1 MLKRVISAGLLAG
14 LFAGLAIA
22 ILQNFTT
29 TPLILEAEA
38 YEGAEQ
44 RAAAASIIAPAV
56 FRSEEP
62 SLLYV
67 HGDAG
72 HGGEAAAGGA
82 GSVWAPQE
90 GFERIAFTS
99 AATIAT
105 SIGFA
110 LLLLGG
116 LLLSGEEINERT
128 AMIWAAGGFVS
139 TGLAPALGLPPE
151 LPGMQAADLVDRQ
164 SWWLLTATMTAF
176 ALFLMLMYEGWR
188 LRALGVLVL
197 LAPHLV
203 GAPHVEGIE
212 VGRVPAELAARF
224 AATSLA
230 VHAALWIAT
239 GFAVGQVWRMLS
251 GVRAPTLAA
260 EG

>member
-38 YEGAEQ
+38 FEEAGQ
-44 RAAAASIIAPAV
+44 HAAAATFIAPAV
-56 FRSEEP
+56 FRLEAP

-72 HGGEAAAGGA
+72 HGGEAAA

-164 SWWLLTATMTAF
+164 SWWLLTATTTAF
-176 ALFLMLMYEGWR
+176 ALFLMLMYEDWR

-203 GAPHVEGIE
+203 GAPHAEGIE